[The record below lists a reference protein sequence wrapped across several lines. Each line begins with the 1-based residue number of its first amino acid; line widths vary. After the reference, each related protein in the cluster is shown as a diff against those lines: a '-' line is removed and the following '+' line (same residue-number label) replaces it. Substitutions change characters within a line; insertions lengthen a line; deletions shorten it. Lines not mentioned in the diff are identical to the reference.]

1 MANTK
6 TEAEF
11 IRRGIA
17 AIDASR
23 RDGSGI
29 PADRVIAQLKAK
41 LGAAALKI
49 MAFGEKDRVQGK
61 GMTAAQ
67 SRAQLL
73 AARQNRK

>member
-1 MANTK
+1 MAK
-6 TEAEF
+6 PKMEAEF

-17 AIDASR
+17 AIDATR
-23 RDGSGI
+23 CDGNGI
-29 PADRVIAQLKAK
+29 SADRVIAQQEAK
-41 LGAAALKI
+41 LAAAALKI